1 VVTVRAGGPAWTSY
15 TEQNLMPGFRF
26 SATQAVTATLVIAKS
41 GTSTTAATV
50 LFPYDAMVFNG
61 NNNVFTASAVQL
73 DPSKTKGVTI
83 KNTPA
88 AIGSYTATIYFPAGS
103 STAIAT
109 AAFTIYQ
116 GGDGKL
122 AVSVP

>member
-1 VVTVRAGGPAWTSY
+1 
-15 TEQNLMPGFRF
+15 M
-26 SATQAVTATLVIAKS
+26 TAIK
-41 GTSTTAATV
+41 V
-50 LFPYDAMVFNG
+50 LFLLQNARPGLLLKLVFNG

-88 AIGSYTATIYFPAGS
+88 AIGSYTATIYFPSGS